1 MTARVFLVALLLATQ
16 RPGAT
21 HLHGIGARR
30 LPAKLD
36 VRYRMELAGEHVGW
50 ARLALSCGPSRCDA
64 LWESALRA
72 PDEASGGA
80 EARLPQGGRAEA
92 RLPHGG
98 RAGARPPPAAEVI
111 SRRIEIEAA
120 PTGTA
125 RRVRVRATADGRTRK
140 TEAGSGPVPTS
151 LVEVMLAYATEG
163 ERRCVA
169 ARDEE
174 SGRAGEACAR
184 RQGAW
189 LEGEVLGEP
198 IRFRAVAG
206 EAPEEV
212 LLPAQAVRFAV
223 DPAAALPTR
232 APRLFGTTL
241 PAPAGSPARVCGATL
256 DAASPPAPAALP
268 HTFPHGESCRE
279 QTARYLD
286 LAAREGLRGRHAIGV
301 AFDGRAWVWHEW
313 AELLVGGQWI
323 PVDPSFEQAP
333 AKGPRFTLARF
344 EDADAVARASAGR
357 RILACWSGAWVEAD
371 RPRMKRP

>member
-1 MTARVFLVALLLATQ
+1 MTARAFLVALLLATTQ
-16 RPGAT
+16 GPGAPS
-21 HLHGIGARR
+21 HLHGEGIGAQR
-30 LPAKLD
+30 LPAKID

-72 PDEASGGA
+72 PDEASDRA
-80 EARLPQGGRAEA
+80 EARLPQGRS
-92 RLPHGG
+92 PQGG
-98 RAGARPPPAAEVI
+98 RSGARPPPAAEVV

-125 RRVRVRATADGRTRK
+125 RRVRVRATANGRSRE

-151 LVEVMLAYATEG
+151 LTEVMLAYATEG

-174 SGRAGEACAR
+174 SGRTGEACAR

-198 IRFRAVAG
+198 IRFRAVAA

-212 LLPAQAVRFAV
+212 LLPAQGVRFVA
-223 DPAAALPTR
+223 DPAVALPTR
-232 APRLFGTTL
+232 APRLFGTTV
-241 PAPAGSPARVCGATL
+241 PAPAGSPARLCGTTL
-256 DAASPPAPAALP
+256 DAASPPAPAAVP
-268 HTFPHGESCRE
+268 RAFPHGGSCRE

-333 AKGPRFTLARF
+333 AEGPRFTLARF
-344 EDADAVARASAGR
+344 EDADAVARAKAGR
-357 RILACWSGAWVEAD
+357 RILACWSGVWVEAD
-371 RPRMKRP
+371 RARTKRQ